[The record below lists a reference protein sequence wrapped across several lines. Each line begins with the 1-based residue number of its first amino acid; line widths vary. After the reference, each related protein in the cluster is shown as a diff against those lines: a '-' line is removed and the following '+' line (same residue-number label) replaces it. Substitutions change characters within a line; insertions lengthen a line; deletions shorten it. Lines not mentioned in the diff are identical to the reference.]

1 MPTPKLQTS
10 RALSVIP
17 SDTVPIP
24 NPFAMTS
31 GTATATSTG
40 VLVDSTKNFINLNI
54 EVGDVVYNTTSK
66 TCTTVAFTTEDQFY
80 ATELVLT
87 DDIMASG
94 DTYTI
99 YQNSPLS
106 GEPNAGCV
114 LYVGGLAA
122 GDVEVV
128 TAGGDTVIFALVP
141 AGSFVPV
148 NVVQVKA
155 SGTDAGLYIVAL
167 W

>member
-24 NPFAMTS
+24 NPTPMAS
-31 GTATATSTG
+31 GAATSTITNA
-40 VLVDSTKNFINLNI
+40 LEDTTKDFIALGINT
-54 EVGDVVYNTTSK
+54 GDVVYNISSLTCATIVSITS
-66 TCTTVAFTTEDQFY
+66 
-80 ATELVLT
+80 ATELELNV
-87 DDIMASG
+87 DIMTSG
-94 DTYTI
+94 QDYII

-106 GEPNAGCV
+106 GDPNAGCV
-114 LYVGGLAA
+114 LYVGGLTA

>member
-24 NPFAMTS
+24 NPFPMAS
-31 GTATATSTG
+31 GDATSTITD
-40 VLVDSTKNFINLNI
+40 VLEDNTKDFVALGIRA
-54 EVGDVVYNTTSK
+54 GDVVYNTTSD
-66 TCTTVAFTTEDQFY
+66 TCTIVLVDPSSASP
-80 ATELVLT
+80 TELELD
-87 DDIMASG
+87 DDIIVSG
-94 DTYTI
+94 DKYVI

-114 LYVGGLAA
+114 LYVGLG
-122 GDVEVV
+122 GTMTVV
-128 TAGGDTVIFALVP
+128 TSGGDTVAFADVP
-141 AGSFVPV
+141 TGTFVPV
-148 NVVQVKA
+148 NVVQVL
-155 SGTDAGLYIVAL
+155 SNGTDAGKIVAL

>member
-10 RALSVIP
+10 RALKVIP
-17 SDTVPIP
+17 SDTIPIP
-24 NPFAMTS
+24 NPFPMTS

-54 EVGDVVYNTTSK
+54 EVGDVVYNTTSN
-66 TCTTVAFTTEDQFY
+66 TCTTVASTTEDQFY

-87 DDIMASG
+87 DDIMVSG

-106 GEPNAGCV
+106 GEPNAGAV
-114 LYVGGLAA
+114 LYVGVG
-122 GDVEVV
+122 GDVEVI
-128 TAGGDTVIFALVP
+128 TAGGDTVIFNGVP
-141 AGSFVPV
+141 SGAFVPV

-155 SGTDAGLYIVAL
+155 GATNAEKIIAL

>member
-10 RALSVIP
+10 RALEIYE

-24 NPFAMTS
+24 NPTIIVS
-31 GTATATSTG
+31 GTGTAPISPFTLADTTTDFFALG
-40 VLVDSTKNFINLNI
+40 VRM
-54 EVGDVVYNTTSK
+54 GDVVYNTTSK
-66 TCTTVAFTTEDQFY
+66 TCSVVEQDISPVAVWEV
-80 ATELVLT
+80 LLT
-87 DDIMASG
+87 DDIFPAGG
-94 DTYTI
+94 DNYII

-114 LYVGGLAA
+114 LYVGGA

-128 TAGGDTVIFALVP
+128 TSGGDTVVFTAVP
-141 AGSFVPV
+141 TGSFIPV
-148 NVVQVKA
+148 NVVQLKA
-155 SGTDAGLYIVAL
+155 NGTTAQKIVAL

>member
-24 NPFAMTS
+24 NPTPIVS
-31 GTATATSTG
+31 GTGTAPISPFTLADTTTDFFALG
-40 VLVDSTKNFINLNI
+40 IRM
-54 EVGDVVYNTTSK
+54 GDVVYNTTTN
-66 TCTTVAFTTEDQFY
+66 TCSVVEQDISPIAVWEV
-80 ATELVLT
+80 LLT
-87 DDIMASG
+87 DDIFPTGGSN
-94 DTYTI
+94 YII

-114 LYVGGLAA
+114 LYVGAA

-128 TAGGDTVIFALVP
+128 TAGGDTVVFATVP
-141 AGSFVPV
+141 AGAFIPV

-155 SGTDAGLYIVAL
+155 SSTDAGRIIAL

>member
-10 RALSVIP
+10 RALKVIP

-24 NPFAMTS
+24 NPTAMVS
-31 GTATATSTG
+31 GVGTAPISPFTLADTTTDFFALG
-40 VLVDSTKNFINLNI
+40 IRM
-54 EVGDVVYNTTSK
+54 GDVVYNTTTN
-66 TCTTVAFTTEDQFY
+66 TCSVVEQDISPIAVWEV
-80 ATELVLT
+80 LLT
-87 DDIMASG
+87 DDIFPAGG
-94 DTYTI
+94 DNYII

-106 GEPNAGCV
+106 GDPNAGAV
-114 LYVGGLAA
+114 LYVGAG

-128 TAGGDTVIFALVP
+128 TAGGDTVVFVGVP
-141 AGSFVPV
+141 AGAFVPV

-155 SGTDAGLYIVAL
+155 SATNADKIVAL

>member
-10 RALSVIP
+10 RALEVIP

-24 NPFAMTS
+24 NPFPMAS
-31 GTATATSTG
+31 GDATSTSAG

-54 EVGDVVYNTTSK
+54 EVGDVVYNTTSG

-87 DDIMASG
+87 DDIMVSG
-94 DTYTI
+94 DKYVI

-114 LYVGGLAA
+114 LYVGLG
-122 GDVEVV
+122 GTMTVV
-128 TAGGDTVIFALVP
+128 TSGGDTVAFADVP
-141 AGSFVPV
+141 TGTFVPV
-148 NVVQVKA
+148 NVVQVL
-155 SGTDAGLYIVAL
+155 SNGTDAGKIVAL